1 MVTGQCLIFG
11 QNSLQFK
18 GDFARAIANNYM
30 VQTTR
35 WQNRENE
42 TPVGLKTTVFQS
54 RKPI

>member
-18 GDFARAIANNYM
+18 GAFARAKANNYF

>member
-1 MVTGQCLIFG
+1 MVTGQCLTFG
-11 QNSLQFK
+11 QNSLQSK
-18 GDFARAIANNYM
+18 GDIARAKANNYI

-42 TPVGLKTTVFQS
+42 TPVGLKPTVFQS